1 VEEAQARLHALER
14 AYFPKFYLQ
23 SAVFGRGSSIHA
35 DGHIEGGVAG
45 LGPDRGNWAIG
56 LTVTFPLMDGPSLR
70 ARREMEAANRRRE
83 EARLDEDRR
92 RLSAQ
97 EEQARAAWE
106 SARQVAANTPVQ
118 LAAAQTAETQAR
130 ARFQAG
136 LGTLVEVADAQR
148 LLVQADAEDRLAR
161 LSVWRGL
168 FLMAAAKGDLQPF
181 LDAVK

>member
-1 VEEAQARLHALER
+1 VDEAQARLHALER
-14 AYFPKFYLQ
+14 AYFPKFYVQ

-35 DGHIEGGVAG
+35 DGRVEGGAAG
-45 LGPDRGNWAIG
+45 LAPDRGNWAVG

-70 ARREMEAANRRRE
+70 ARREIEAANRRRE

-92 RLSAQ
+92 RWSAQ

-118 LAAAQTAETQAR
+118 LTAAQAAESQAR